1 MCNFS
6 SCRKGGVPAI
16 PDIICLFSRHEIEAR
31 SPSAHCNREIM
42 KHYSFPSIPF
52 SFSPLYCPGWR
63 ARVCPWAFHKLLEIF
78 QTASCNF
85 SKTCSNVTSKKV
97 KTCSWKQKRFL
108 FWCENMQIVQQISE
122 ISKHFCAILR
132 RNQRYLITLSSIKT
146 EIYNEPIKL
155 LNDLLHLRHS
165 SQSNANLNFL

>member
-6 SCRKGGVPAI
+6 SCQKGGVLAI
-16 PDIICLFSRHEIEAR
+16 PDFICLFTRHEIEAR

-78 QTASCNF
+78 QF
-85 SKTCSNVTSKKV
+85 LKKLLQKKSKLARENKNGFWSDAKICKLYNKLVTFLSIFVQFCGVTSVTK
-97 KTCSWKQKRFL
+97 
-108 FWCENMQIVQQISE
+108 
-122 ISKHFCAILR
+122 
-132 RNQRYLITLSSIKT
+132 
-146 EIYNEPIKL
+146 
-155 LNDLLHLRHS
+155 
-165 SQSNANLNFL
+165 